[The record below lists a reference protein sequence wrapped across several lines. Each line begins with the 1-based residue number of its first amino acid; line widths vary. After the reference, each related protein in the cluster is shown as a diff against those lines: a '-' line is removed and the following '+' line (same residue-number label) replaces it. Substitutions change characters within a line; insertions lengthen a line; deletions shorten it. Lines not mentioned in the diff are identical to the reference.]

1 MTYALHAGDPNPEER
16 HNENLQSFQSL
27 SGFLGEGHPKSQTM
41 NNTSQPG
48 SGRLSPLVAT
58 LNLRGRTKMNMIKLL
73 QLNELLKSHKV
84 AIMFFK
90 KAIFK
95 TKHLRIVNSSNQ
107 TSN

>member
-16 HNENLQSFQSL
+16 HNESLQSFQSL

-58 LNLRGRTKMNMIKLL
+58 LNLRGRTKMNIAKSMYWSEACTLPRQGTRL
-73 QLNELLKSHKV
+73 APAQLIAEQV
-84 AIMFFK
+84 
-90 KAIFK
+90 
-95 TKHLRIVNSSNQ
+95 
-107 TSN
+107 